1 MANVVPRTWNTG
13 EAITASL
20 LNKELKTNLNC
31 LYESPYVSLS
41 QNEHQNVSAT
51 VHTAISWNKTYDDTH
66 EGHDGEG
73 SRYYVPWDGVYL
85 SVCTVRWEDTPTSD
99 TGVRL
104 AYFRINGGTR
114 RWITQTHVTSI
125 GSQGAYSTD
134 TNVVGF
140 LTLAKGWY
148 VEVMVAQ
155 STKTSLN
162 ISENCFWEMC
172 WISNK
177 VGTT

>member
-1 MANVVPRTWNTG
+1 MANVIPRTWTTS

-41 QNEHQNVSAT
+41 QTDHQAINNQ
-51 VHTAISWNKTYDDTH
+51 VHTPVTWNKIYNDTH

-73 SRYYVPWDGVYL
+73 SRVYVPWDGVYL
-85 SVCTVRWEDTPTSD
+85 SVCTIRWEDTPTSD
-99 TGVRL
+99 NGTRW

-114 RWITQTHVTSI
+114 RWITQTHVSSI
-125 GSQGAYSTD
+125 GTQSAYSTD

-148 VEVMVAQ
+148 VEVLVGQ
-155 STKTSLN
+155 SSHQQLN
-162 ISENCFWEMC
+162 ISENCFWELC
-172 WISNK
+172 WVRNK
-177 VGTT
+177 IGTT